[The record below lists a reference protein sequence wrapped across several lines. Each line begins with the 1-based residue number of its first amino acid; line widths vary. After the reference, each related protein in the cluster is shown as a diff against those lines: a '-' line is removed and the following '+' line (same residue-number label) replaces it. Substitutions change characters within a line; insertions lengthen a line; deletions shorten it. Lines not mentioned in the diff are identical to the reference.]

1 QYLYELVAKNEVPG
15 LQRVI
20 STAFKENVAVDGL
33 IKRVEKAID
42 GEYHAKNYTAN
53 DIDIAMALYEFGGAG
68 AVHAAHKSHLALPS
82 LETIRRY
89 RQDFSLRISALKAGL
104 VADGGE
110 NIQTL
115 FRPRDSVPRRLIGHG
130 LATDEVS
137 GDGRVCY
144 VPKTDQIAGF
154 CQEHVENLNS
164 VEMGPDLT
172 NSMEAARAVKE
183 GKVHIGKEFTCAA
196 ILPHSRTDYGARP
209 ILLAP
214 TCKRGLVSDSVQLL
228 MSGIRSWQLSPYGER
243 AHGPLWYLASDG
255 DATRRNAMYKICM
268 RRQLDPRGDLH
279 RRLRGCVGLNLW
291 VGLCTLLCSQHGLV
305 VEGVFINKPLL
316 SVWLEK
322 LTDYDWS
329 ETSIH
334 ALLNPKDAQD
344 VPRAIKLLSR
354 VAELRHIDRETLT
367 PSECVVHDSLSLL
380 GEAFH
385 SLLEPYINRTL
396 SLSQQ
401 VTHLVKAAHLFCALY
416 HTPTTKFI
424 SNQLYGD
431 IQCMI
436 KNAVFCVAKSQ
447 VLDPELE
454 VFICLLGDDLLEALF
469 GRVRMLGGHSP
480 NVDIS
485 EMATRCRSALNL
497 ADIFRRHP
505 GWERKPERLKLT
517 RSRDFDHIGPRE
529 WQGNV
534 VGKDCDL
541 EKSWKDGAAS
551 ATASLKERGITFD
564 FAALFAVEGRD
575 LMRPHGGNYPGV
587 SQSAP
592 DRSQA
597 EDGDYG
603 ECEEEG
609 EETDRTALSDHE
621 GSASD
626 VPAIESAITDAWTRQ
641 QARAPVAHS
650 VWMKL
655 DNCDRHKTSILREVF
670 DLTHDIDYN
679 KTHDRI
685 LRIHRFEI
693 HDLFAT
699 LVRLRSGEVS
709 LAIAQCTG
717 IKSASGQLLAGA
729 PRAELALADSTYT
742 VSGQV
747 MSLEP
752 FRDDLNGEIRWAW
765 DKSYLAFEPLKKR
778 QSTTPLDAASVSKK
792 GDLVLHTPAALIIP
806 LLDEADSFEAP
817 PRFPNGA
824 EEPEGAGTWVL
835 RQSTLVDLRERLW
848 TRVSAPSSTLRT
860 SIATYGVVLQGTFP
874 YSSSFDP
881 GGFSGDTMHISH
893 RAGTIEMEG
902 KLAPSLP
909 CRVCGKQVSGPDR
922 QTHMGRHIYLALH
935 VGHDDSA
942 TKSSVSKPYPCGFC
956 GGPSQTELQDGCTV
970 AFGARKTAASTC
982 QSAHPFMVKPAAN
995 MSHSKP
1001 CTNTP
1006 MRCRLC
1012 PMVQWKFN
1020 MTTHLRER
1028 HPGWETRAEI
1038 DSEFRHSLII
1048 SDEEAAILPSF
1059 GLPGGRGTVSASAP
1073 KKRAAPLPPAL
1084 ESTAK
1089 SPPTKKAKNT

>member
-1 QYLYELVAKNEVPG
+1 M
-15 LQRVI
+15 
-20 STAFKENVAVDGL
+20 
-33 IKRVEKAID
+33 KA
-42 GEYHAKNYTAN
+42 T
-53 DIDIAMALYEFGGAG
+53 
-68 AVHAAHKSHLALPS
+68 
-82 LETIRRY
+82 
-89 RQDFSLRISALKAGL
+89 
-104 VADGGE
+104 
-110 NIQTL
+110 
-115 FRPRDSVPRRLIGHG
+115 
-130 LATDEVS
+130 
-137 GDGRVCY
+137 
-144 VPKTDQIAGF
+144 
-154 CQEHVENLNS
+154 
-164 VEMGPDLT
+164 
-172 NSMEAARAVKE
+172 
-183 GKVHIGKEFTCAA
+183 
-196 ILPHSRTDYGARP
+196 
-209 ILLAP
+209 
-214 TCKRGLVSDSVQLL
+214 
-228 MSGIRSWQLSPYGER
+228 
-243 AHGPLWYLASDG
+243 
-255 DATRRNAMYKICM
+255 
-268 RRQLDPRGDLH
+268 
-279 RRLRGCVGLNLW
+279 
-291 VGLCTLLCSQHGLV
+291 
-305 VEGVFINKPLL
+305 
-316 SVWLEK
+316 
-322 LTDYDWS
+322 
-329 ETSIH
+329 
-334 ALLNPKDAQD
+334 
-344 VPRAIKLLSR
+344 
-354 VAELRHIDRETLT
+354 
-367 PSECVVHDSLSLL
+367 
-380 GEAFH
+380 
-385 SLLEPYINRTL
+385 
-396 SLSQQ
+396 
-401 VTHLVKAAHLFCALY
+401 HLFCALF
-416 HTPTTKFI
+416 HIPTTKFI

-529 WQGNV
+529 WRGNV

-597 EDGDYG
+597 EDGDDG

-626 VPAIESAITDAWTRQ
+626 VPAIE
-641 QARAPVAHS
+641 
-650 VWMKL
+650 
-655 DNCDRHKTSILREVF
+655 CDRHKTSVLREVF
-670 DLTHDIDYN
+670 GLTHDIDYN
-679 KTHDRI
+679 KTHDRS
-685 LRIHRFEI
+685 LRIRCYSIGGDRWDRTVGLKAGKGLPSRDRFEI

-729 PRAELALADSTYT
+729 PRAELALADSTYI

-765 DKSYLAFEPLKKR
+765 DRSYLPFEPLKKR

-881 GGFSGDTMHISH
+881 GTS
-893 RAGTIEMEG
+893 
-902 KLAPSLP
+902 
-909 CRVCGKQVSGPDR
+909 
-922 QTHMGRHIYLALH
+922 
-935 VGHDDSA
+935 
-942 TKSSVSKPYPCGFC
+942 
-956 GGPSQTELQDGCTV
+956 
-970 AFGARKTAASTC
+970 
-982 QSAHPFMVKPAAN
+982 
-995 MSHSKP
+995 
-1001 CTNTP
+1001 
-1006 MRCRLC
+1006 
-1012 PMVQWKFN
+1012 
-1020 MTTHLRER
+1020 
-1028 HPGWETRAEI
+1028 
-1038 DSEFRHSLII
+1038 
-1048 SDEEAAILPSF
+1048 
-1059 GLPGGRGTVSASAP
+1059 
-1073 KKRAAPLPPAL
+1073 
-1084 ESTAK
+1084 
-1089 SPPTKKAKNT
+1089 